1 MELAAG
7 EHGAAPHRTKILG
20 RLHGPATRDPVEA
33 SAARTLRPPHVAGSC
48 TRSSADPRP
57 ALPGPGRASA
67 ARTLPRPS
75 DSDRVRLARERTTPP
90 ARTNGPQTF
99 LPVKILG
106 PPRACHCRAP
116 AGTCAARTLP
126 RPSDSDR
133 ATGRER
139 TIPPAGTNGPRP
151 SCRIRSSAHLGPA
164 TAGPRR
170 APVLHAL
177 SRGPVTRKEPR
188 RPGVNHVAG
197 PHLASPHGPD

>member
-33 SAARTLRPPHVAGSC
+33 SAARTLRPHVAGSC
-48 TRSSADPRP
+48 TRTSADPRP

-90 ARTNGPQTF
+90 ARTNGPQAI
-99 LPVKILG
+99 LLVKILG
-106 PPRACHCRAP
+106 PPRTCHSQAP
-116 AGTCAARTLP
+116 VGTRAARTLP

-133 ATGRER
+133 VRLARSQPRHRAAPHEPGRTR
-139 TIPPAGTNGPRP
+139 PTRSNAIPRESGIRLNPPPEILSRPR
-151 SCRIRSSAHLGPA
+151 PA
-164 TAGPRR
+164 TA
-170 APVLHAL
+170 
-177 SRGPVTRKEPR
+177 
-188 RPGVNHVAG
+188 RPGGTRAARTLPRAG
-197 PHLASPHGPD
+197 APD